1 MGYTCYWVLPSFQIR
16 PSKKGNF
23 PTRAEKEKPFL
34 FLQTKK
40 KRRLFVESQKKK
52 TMGRRSIRF
61 CSFFLSFL
69 FSFKKGQYFFF
80 LGDGFPFSFFLS
92 SSVDQWNRRERF
104 TIRSPGPPASKTK
117 QKWVVVA
124 GILPFYRVFFAFL
137 PNLLCFDRVSPIIA
151 RLQHSHRVLLGFYL
165 VFRGVT

>member
-40 KRRLFVESQKKK
+40 NDDFSLKAKKRKQWDAAASASV
-52 TMGRRSIRF
+52 RF
-61 CSFFLSFL
+61 FFLSF
-69 FSFKKGQYFFF
+69 FFKKRTIFF

>member
-1 MGYTCYWVLPSFQIR
+1 MGYTFYWVLPSFQIR

-69 FSFKKGQYFFF
+69 FFLKKDNIFFF
-80 LGDGFPFSFFLS
+80 WAMASHFPFSSHHPWTNEIDENVLRSGHRVPRRQRRNKSES
-92 SSVDQWNRRERF
+92 SSPEFYRF
-104 TIRSPGPPASKTK
+104 TEFFSH
-117 QKWVVVA
+117 
-124 GILPFYRVFFAFL
+124 FYRIFSALIEFHRLLLVYNTATEFYWVF
-137 PNLLCFDRVSPIIA
+137 
-151 RLQHSHRVLLGFYL
+151 
-165 VFRGVT
+165 T